1 MNLEE
6 LKTVLTDIVSSLEM
20 VLQGLQSGDQTQTEE
35 PAEALIESLNKAKAI
50 LAKEEEP
57 EDKPKDKPKD
67 EPKDEQK
74 KDDEDVMKTLKE
86 LIAAMKGQPVQKSAV
101 TIDKGLSDRLETIEK
116 GFSEILKGFGV
127 AVEPAVVPVQK
138 GLNQQSGQGDLID
151 MLADAILKKSGDQPH
166 SVEAGANPIRKN
178 RDKLGG
184 LAAQIQAQRGNGGR
198 R

>member
-20 VLQGLQSGDQTQTEE
+20 VLQGLQSGDQAQTEE

-50 LAKEEEP
+50 LAKAEEP
-57 EDKPKDKPKD
+57 E
-67 EPKDEQK
+67 EPPK
-74 KDDEDVMKTLKE
+74 KDDEENDVMKTLKE

-101 TIDKGLSDRLETIEK
+101 TVDKALSDRLETIEK
-116 GFSEILKGFGV
+116 GFGEMLKGFGV
-127 AVEPAVVPVQK
+127 TVPEPAPQPVQK
-138 GLNQQSGQGDLID
+138 GLNQQSGQSDLID
-151 MLADAILKKSGDQPH
+151 MLAEAILKKTGDQPH